1 MGLGTLNGVQRMA
14 LRMAD
19 SADRAPAY
27 AFRTML
33 SVQRGFCLGNL
44 PLSIGSVGVAGPRR
58 CIGHD
63 VRAHR
68 NWTLRSCGASYTC
81 VRP

>member
-19 SADRAPAY
+19 SADQAPAK

-44 PLSIGSVGVAGPRR
+44 PAQHLVRHSIGSTQELELL
-58 CIGHD
+58 D
-63 VRAHR
+63 
-68 NWTLRSCGASYTC
+68 LGAA
-81 VRP
+81 